1 MKQKY
6 MILKNENENA
16 FKRMNALLYILKNN
30 FGEEVI
36 YFASDMDKVKQ
47 ELTKCL
53 SELVN
58 IRNKNFSDDYGTIEI
73 IFLDKNI
80 GSKEEDEKY
89 VKIIRHCGWGILNY
103 STEILESDIIIL
115 AECASIQDAYWFTY
129 ENIDDFANYIEDVL
143 SIIEKECDDINDIN
157 FFNEINKEI
166 NDTINR
172 YWMNTVE
179 FDYAEF
185 ETYKELK

>member
-16 FKRMNALLYILKNN
+16 FRRMNALLHILKNN

-36 YFASDMDKVKQ
+36 YFASDMDKVRK

-58 IRNKNFSDDYGTIEI
+58 IRNKNFSEDYGTIEV

-89 VKIIRHCGWGILNY
+89 VKIIQHCGWRILNY

-115 AECASIQDAYWFTY
+115 TECASIQDAYWFTY
-129 ENIDDFANYIEDVL
+129 QNIDEFANYIEDVL
-143 SIIEKECDDINDIN
+143 SIIKKECDDINDID
-157 FFNEINKEI
+157 FFNEINEEI

>member
-30 FGEEVI
+30 FGKEVI
-36 YFASDMDKVKQ
+36 YFASDMDKVKE

-58 IRNKNFSDDYGTIEI
+58 IRNKNFSEDYGTIKI
-73 IFLDKNI
+73 IILDKSI
-80 GSKEEDEKY
+80 DSKEEDEKY
-89 VKIIRHCGWGILNY
+89 VKIIRHCGWRILNY

-115 AECASIQDAYWFTY
+115 TECQSIQDAYWFTY
-129 ENIDDFANYIEDVL
+129 QNIDEFANYIEDVL
-143 SIIEKECDDINDIN
+143 SIIKKECDDINDID
-157 FFNEINKEI
+157 FFNKINEEI
-166 NDTINR
+166 NDIINR

>member
-6 MILKNENENA
+6 MILKNKEEDA

-36 YFASDMDKVKQ
+36 YFASDMDKVRK

-53 SELVN
+53 SELLN
-58 IRNKNFSDDYGTIEI
+58 IRNNNFGMDYGTIKAI
-73 IFLDKNI
+73 ILDKDI
-80 GSKEEDEKY
+80 KSESEDEKY
-89 VKIIRHCGWGILNY
+89 VKIIRHCGYDVFEYG
-103 STEILESDIIIL
+103 SDILASDVVIL
-115 AECASIQDAYWFTY
+115 VECDGIHDAYWFTY
-129 ENIDDFANYIEDVL
+129 QNIDDFANYIEDVL
-143 SIIEKECDDINDIN
+143 SIIKKECDDIDDAD
-157 FFNEINKEI
+157 FTYVINKKI
-166 NDTINR
+166 NNVINK

-185 ETYKELK
+185 ENENKL